1 MSRLVQ
7 SQAPDAIE
15 WELEIVMAG
24 MGEATE
30 EGMTLSDTLEGA
42 AQWDVELQLRFE
54 QTGEVEIIYEKSF
67 KHQYLADHCFAMLE
81 NMFPDASHN
90 IVPD

>member
-1 MSRLVQ
+1 MSRLAQ

-30 EGMTLSDTLEGA
+30 DGMTLSDTLDGA
-42 AQWDVELQLRFE
+42 TQWDVELQLRFE
-54 QTGEVEIIYEKSF
+54 QTGEVEILYEKSF
-67 KHQYLADHCFAMLE
+67 DQQYLAHHCFSMLA